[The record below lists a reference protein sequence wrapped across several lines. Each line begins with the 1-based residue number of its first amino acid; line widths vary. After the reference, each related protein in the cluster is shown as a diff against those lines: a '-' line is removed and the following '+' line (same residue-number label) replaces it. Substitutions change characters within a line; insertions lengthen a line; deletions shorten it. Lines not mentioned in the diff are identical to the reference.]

1 MHGTRC
7 FKAPPVSAVFFSQ
20 FFSQANRQTNPAN
33 SCKFTAETFQNIKF
47 RKWIHAGFW
56 PGLLL
61 CGSMATTVA
70 DRNSSFTSDI
80 LAESLFDDQLLADF
94 PPGRKEELRGVG
106 IADPQHP
113 KPLVDKGEAFMSNLA
128 RARARQAPAILQESV
143 AAALTARWSA
153 TLTHAATIG
162 HPSHRNHTKS
172 LQR

>member
-1 MHGTRC
+1 MRGFGRGCYYVAAWPPQLQMETR
-7 FKAPPVSAVFFSQ
+7 
-20 FFSQANRQTNPAN
+20 PA
-33 SCKFTAETFQNIKF
+33 
-47 RKWIHAGFW
+47 
-56 PGLLL
+56 
-61 CGSMATTVA
+61 
-70 DRNSSFTSDI
+70 SDI
-80 LAESLFDDQLLADF
+80 LAEGLFDDQLLADF

-162 HPSHRNHTKS
+162 HPSHRSHTKS